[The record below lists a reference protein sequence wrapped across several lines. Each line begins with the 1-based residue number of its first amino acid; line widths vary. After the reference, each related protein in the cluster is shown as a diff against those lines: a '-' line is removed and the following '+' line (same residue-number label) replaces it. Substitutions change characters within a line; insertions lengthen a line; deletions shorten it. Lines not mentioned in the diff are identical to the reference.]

1 MSFLCTIPYH
11 LPTMKF
17 AKSMTAAW
25 LLNLL
30 LPGSGHWYWKEY
42 AFGLFVFLITL
53 LTTVLFVASFFVPLP
68 APVKVLILG
77 LPLVFYAFTFV
88 DLART
93 VRTKRRSVSRSQR
106 VLLIVLVVAVV
117 YQLCVPIAPLNF
129 ALRNRPEIFTLE
141 DNRLSPLFAGGD
153 LLKASRVSY
162 LVNIFA
168 LDRPLLHTL
177 PERYDVVRFKDAS
190 GGRGTG
196 IVVGL
201 PSENIEIIEGV
212 VVVNGLPD
220 FDTVPD
226 GMFLAGD
233 WPLTRARQFS
243 ILVATLKLGSIGR
256 VQDVPLTDLIGK
268 VEKLL

>member
-1 MSFLCTIPYH
+1 
-11 LPTMKF
+11 MKF
-17 AKSMTAAW
+17 AKSMRAAW

-53 LTTVLFVASFFVPLP
+53 LTAVLFVASYFVPLP
-68 APVKVLILG
+68 APVKVLVLG

-93 VRTKRRSVSRSQR
+93 VRTKRKSVSRSQR
-106 VLLIVLVVAVV
+106 VLLIMLVGAIA
-117 YQLCVPIAPLNF
+117 YQICVPIAPLNF
-129 ALRNRPEIFTLE
+129 ALRNRPEIFTLG

-153 LLKASRVSY
+153 ILKTSRLSY

-168 LDRPLLHTL
+168 LDGPLLHTL
-177 PERYDVVRFKDAS
+177 PERYDIVRFETDS
-190 GGRGTG
+190 GERGTG

-201 PSENIEIIEGV
+201 PKESIEIVEGV
-212 VVVNGLPD
+212 IVVNGRPD
-220 FDTVPD
+220 FDTVPE
-226 GMFLAGD
+226 GLYLAGD
-233 WPLTRARQFS
+233 WPLTRAGQFS

-268 VEKLL
+268 VEELL